1 MSLQG
6 LEEELGLG
14 PSVAKPSETGMQ
26 VARRRRKKVSK
37 SESPRESSRS
47 ASSSSDNQEDAKF
60 KSPKRG
66 SLGKGLEEVKAGES
80 IAANR

>member
-1 MSLQG
+1 LTLTVLAGNRRQAQVSLQG
-6 LEEELGLG
+6 LEDELGLG

-47 ASSSSDNQEDAKF
+47 GSSSDN
-60 KSPKRG
+60 
-66 SLGKGLEEVKAGES
+66 
-80 IAANR
+80 